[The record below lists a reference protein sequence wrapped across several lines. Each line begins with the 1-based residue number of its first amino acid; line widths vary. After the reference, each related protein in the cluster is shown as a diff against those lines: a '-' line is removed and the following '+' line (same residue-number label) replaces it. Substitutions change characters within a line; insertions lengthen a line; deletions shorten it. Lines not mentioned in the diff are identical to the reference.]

1 MVGMEVGVAALGG
14 QQPSKDGFEWMGA
27 HIIPGYQLLAYG
39 EVLTRAY
46 LVWTSLRLG
55 FGSGTLVYAPIG
67 MVWIS
72 IGFSADRSIISVQ
85 HQRQGI

>member
-67 MVWIS
+67 ATDVMWQTPCSFQV
-72 IGFSADRSIISVQ
+72 FSHTNYSL
-85 HQRQGI
+85 